1 MKVSSEWNRRLWPV
15 REPACARWCSPRVVS
30 LPVTVPDACPG
41 GTEVGAPSRQ
51 TLGIPWVGPGG
62 TGTCARRPMLVVLR
76 SGLWAMPGYAGKPRL
91 STLLALSNALGV
103 DRTVLLPP

>member
-1 MKVSSEWNRRLWPV
+1 
-15 REPACARWCSPRVVS
+15 
-30 LPVTVPDACPG
+30 
-41 GTEVGAPSRQ
+41 
-51 TLGIPWVGPGG
+51 
-62 TGTCARRPMLVVLR
+62 MLVVLR